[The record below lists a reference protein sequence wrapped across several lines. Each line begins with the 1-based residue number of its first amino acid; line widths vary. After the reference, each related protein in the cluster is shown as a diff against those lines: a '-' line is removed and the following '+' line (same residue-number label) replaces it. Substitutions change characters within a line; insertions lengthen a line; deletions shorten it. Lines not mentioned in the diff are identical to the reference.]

1 VSTIPSLPSLLCLSA
16 VLCGCVQDNEFGDA
30 AAVWSSVLNKLN
42 TLSWVA
48 VRARRADVVAA
59 AAAAK
64 ASEERRST
72 IIGGDDAYWQA
83 VAQNNELWEQPQ
95 QDEQPQQGTRS
106 GAIHRIP

>member
-1 VSTIPSLPSLLCLSA
+1 MV
-16 VLCGCVQDNEFGDA
+16 
-30 AAVWSSVLNKLN
+30 AVWSSVLNKLN

-48 VRARRADVVAA
+48 VRARRADVVVVA

-83 VAQNNELWEQPQ
+83 VAQNDELWEQPQ
-95 QDEQPQQGTRS
+95 RDAPVCFPVFPLRLLPAQLLCTTAVSAAFLLTQFCRLC
-106 GAIHRIP
+106 